1 MSAPT
6 TGLPTLIVQSL
17 QWSSLHYLACALALL
32 CWASLRKQGPTC
44 TLDITLT
51 LCASEGIGEG
61 VGVCEYVDVRS
72 SGFLFKCS
80 WDQFH
85 WPGGWELRRGGGQG
99 VSGDQKTYENW
110 DKLPRSKVKVC
121 WRCKSNL
128 WLENTVLCFS
138 PWFAQPLK
146 SNLRTNWKYRGWK
159 KTPQQILTLLC
170 SLLVVIMLCVRLWLN
185 SNQYV
190 RGHLSMPFSEQG

>member
-1 MSAPT
+1 MRKFPKSMSAPT

-17 QWSSLHYLACALALL
+17 QWSSLHYLARALALL

-51 LCASEGIGEG
+51 LCVSEGIGEG

-85 WPGGWELRRGGGQG
+85 WPGGWELRRGGGEEG
-99 VSGDQKTYENW
+99 RECLETR
-110 DKLPRSKVKVC
+110 KLMRTETSYQEAKWKFAGGANLIYG
-121 WRCKSNL
+121 WRI
-128 WLENTVLCFS
+128 LC
-138 PWFAQPLK
+138 
-146 SNLRTNWKYRGWK
+146 
-159 KTPQQILTLLC
+159 C
-170 SLLVVIMLCVRLWLN
+170 VSLLGL
-185 SNQYV
+185 
-190 RGHLSMPFSEQG
+190 LSH